1 MRLRTTL
8 CILFATL
15 LSVTMTMAQQP
26 ATSSQALYKELQE
39 LQKKRL
45 PTQTLSC
52 AERLATQALREGNL
66 YYTIEALEAHKTALR
81 RLDYNRLLE
90 QFSLLHTTWQGRDK
104 LSERDQRFLALYIAR
119 EYIVKS
125 SDWSFRSE
133 GLSLTT
139 QEQDNFTPRYWSE
152 ADYMK
157 AIDPLLEIAFAPS
170 AELYKVIPRQ
180 EAKQLSAELYA
191 DRLPKEGSYTLISH
205 LLKVLPISQLHQL
218 EQKLGRTPTW
228 SARIGAL
235 ITEDQLQQADE
246 GARLYA
252 LYQAVTLEETTRG
265 TASSTV
271 AKRLEGLLQQS
282 QQMHLETM
290 EIYKRLFHYY
300 YANGSDPLRAYH
312 FITPYLEW
320 LDKQGKYPEFCKGI
334 RRQLFT
340 PHLNIFFPNFI
351 LADHLGFV
359 ELQMSNVERLEL
371 KLFALTPQDAIKAKG
386 QTIPEQ
392 AKLVWSH
399 TYQG

>member
-8 CILFATL
+8 YILFATL

-52 AERLATQALREGNL
+52 AERLAAQALREGNL

-90 QFSLLHTTWQGRDK
+90 QFPLLHTAWQERDK
-104 LSERDQRFLALYIAR
+104 LSEQDQRFLALYIANQ
-119 EYIVKS
+119 YIS
-125 SDWSFRSE
+125 RSYSQRLRSE

-152 ADYMK
+152 ADYLK
-157 AIDPLLEIAFAPS
+157 AIDPLMEIAFAPS

-205 LLKVLPISQLHQL
+205 LLKALPISQLHQL

-228 SARIGAL
+228 SDRIGAL

-252 LYQAVTLEETTRG
+252 CLLYTSRCV
-265 TASSTV
+265 
-271 AKRLEGLLQQS
+271 
-282 QQMHLETM
+282 
-290 EIYKRLFHYY
+290 
-300 YANGSDPLRAYH
+300 
-312 FITPYLEW
+312 
-320 LDKQGKYPEFCKGI
+320 
-334 RRQLFT
+334 
-340 PHLNIFFPNFI
+340 
-351 LADHLGFV
+351 
-359 ELQMSNVERLEL
+359 
-371 KLFALTPQDAIKAKG
+371 
-386 QTIPEQ
+386 
-392 AKLVWSH
+392 
-399 TYQG
+399 